1 MGGIVRKGI
10 LAFGLMLGLS
20 VTAPAHALQCV
31 PYARQVSG
39 VELSGDAWRW
49 WSAAVGFYD
58 RGSQPQVG
66 SVLVFKQTSSMRHG
80 HVAVVKRVVN
90 RREIRIDHANWGNG
104 RRGSRGQV
112 HLDVAVLDVSPH
124 NDWTQVRV
132 WHEPSDTFGVR
143 VNPTFGFIYRNG
155 GGQPSRPRFEDA
167 VLTADAGVSHLG
179 TTQVFVG
186 EAMPPEVAVSALS
199 LADPTESH
207 KKPAARVKRTGAKA
221 QAEKRGSAK
230 HMARIALPAPKPSDT
245 KKPGKVVKVSLKAA
259 TKAK

>member
-1 MGGIVRKGI
+1 MGGIVKKGI

-20 VTAPAHALQCV
+20 IAAPAYALQCV

-39 VELSGDAWRW
+39 LELSGDAWRW
-49 WSAAVGFYD
+49 WSAAQGVYD

-66 SVLVFKQTSSMRHG
+66 GVLVFKQTSSMRHG
-80 HVAVVKRVVN
+80 HVAVVKRVIN

-112 HLDVAVLDVSPH
+112 HLDVAVLDVSPN

-143 VNPTFGFIYRNG
+143 VNPAYGFIYRNRD
-155 GGQPSRPRFEDA
+155 GQPTRPRFDDA
-167 VLTADAGVSHLG
+167 VLTADAGASQVISGAALPPPVS
-179 TTQVFVG
+179 
-186 EAMPPEVAVSALS
+186 VSALS
-199 LADPTESH
+199 LPDLSEPAETRRKASSRAKRTSSKARADVRGGAKRVLQTVQPAA
-207 KKPAARVKRTGAKA
+207 KPAEAKKA
-221 QAEKRGSAK
+221 
-230 HMARIALPAPKPSDT
+230 
-245 KKPGKVVKVSLKAA
+245 GKVVKVSLKTAA